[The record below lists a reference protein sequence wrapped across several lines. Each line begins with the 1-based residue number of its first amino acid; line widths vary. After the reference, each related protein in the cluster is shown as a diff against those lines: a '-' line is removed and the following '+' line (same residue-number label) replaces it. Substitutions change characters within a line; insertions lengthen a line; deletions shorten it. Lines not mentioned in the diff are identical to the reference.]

1 MWYRTRVESEEIGSR
16 KNACSIALTHV
27 VLSDDDTDD
36 DDDSLDSLD
45 AMYDDTKDW
54 HHRSNLDY
62 KRISVEKFCM
72 ALPNNLVFTTGFDL
86 VSKEFDRPILSDTRY
101 NCCYCPCS
109 HKMSKWQKQFNV
121 QRNSC
126 SNIKK
131 CTPAALFDHLR
142 SHDDVYHKAVMFY
155 LEDLY
160 SDVLE
165 DSKPGRKASHGIKS
179 EKHVWSTS
187 E

>member
-1 MWYRTRVESEEIGSR
+1 MQELGDVER
-16 KNACSIALTHV
+16 P
-27 VLSDDDTDD
+27 VLGNPRHN
-36 DDDSLDSLD
+36 
-45 AMYDDTKDW
+45 W
-54 HHRSNLDY
+54 
-62 KRISVEKFCM
+62 
-72 ALPNNLVFTTGFDL
+72 
-86 VSKEFDRPILSDTRY
+86 
-101 NCCYCPCS
+101 CYCPCS
-109 HKMSKWQKQFNV
+109 RKMSKWQNQFDV
-121 QRNSC
+121 QTDSC

-142 SHDDVYHKAVMFY
+142 SHDDVYHKAVKFY

-165 DSKPGRKASHGIKS
+165 DSKPGRKASHGIKW